1 MSAAT
6 IQQMLRYLIS
16 GVGVP
21 VRKIPVMKLVYLAD
35 RYHLRKYGR
44 SISRSKYCAMNKGPV
59 PFDARNEME
68 QLENRWTTVDGIT
81 ATLSCGHNM
90 FTATK
95 PSDGELDH
103 LSQTDIEAM
112 DAALSVAKRIGTD
125 DKLIDYTHVFPEWSI
140 HKNALNK
147 DDPESSVPMD
157 IADFFSAAPK
167 EIEYCDADD
176 ELVTLNKEAY
186 EEWPQ

>member
-16 GVGVP
+16 GVDAP
-21 VRKIPVMKLVYLAD
+21 MRKIPVMKLVYLAD

-68 QLENRWTTVDGIT
+68 QLENGWTIVDGIT

-90 FTATK
+90 FSATK

-103 LSQTDIEAM
+103 LSQTDIEAL
-112 DAALSVAKRIGTD
+112 DAALNVAKQIGAD
-125 DKLIDYTHVFPEWSI
+125 NLVDYTHNFPEWAI

-157 IADFFSAAPK
+157 VADFFNAAPK
-167 EIEYCDADD
+167 EVEYCDADD
-176 ELVTLNKEAY
+176 ELVALNKEAY